1 VRSSRPSRI
10 AFGAVV
16 ALAATLAI
24 GYVFYKVAQR
34 AAASDEAARVH
45 TAVAG
50 SKLAAGALS
59 HAPTTS
65 LDPAQAYV
73 LYRHTSSGDNGQGE
87 VWQAALDTTGTPN
100 QANAQQQS
108 LRCNRSYFAGGQGL
122 CLRSDFD
129 GAWQTVVRVVRFDAA
144 HNVTDFGQYPGI
156 PSRTRVSRDGMR
168 GAFTIFV
175 VGHSYASA
183 GFSTQTML
191 GQFDDP
197 ASWVPLETYQV
208 FRADGSMWREIDFN
222 FWGVTFTS
230 DSNVFYATLGSG
242 GHAYLVKGDMTTR
255 QAHILREG
263 VECPSLSPDGT
274 RLAFKH
280 ALQPGFWSIHVL
292 TPATGQETTLDVER
306 RNVDDQIEWLNN
318 SDVLYGLPNDRD
330 PSAWDIWR
338 LSTDGKQA
346 PTLFLA
352 DAASPAVV
360 RP

>member
-1 VRSSRPSRI
+1 MQQSRRSLI

-16 ALAATLAI
+16 ALAATLGI
-24 GYVFYKVAQR
+24 GFVFYKAVQR
-34 AAASDEAARVH
+34 AVVPDRVG
-45 TAVAG
+45 V
-50 SKLAAGALS
+50 SKVAAGALS
-59 HAPTTS
+59 TAPAAS
-65 LDPAQAYV
+65 ALDPAQAAV
-73 LYRHTSSGDNGQGE
+73 LYRHTASGDNGQGM
-87 VWQAALDTTGTPN
+87 VWRAALGSTGTPD
-100 QANAQQQS
+100 QANAQPQPS
-108 LRCNRSYFAGGQGL
+108 LRCNRSYFAGEQGL

-129 GAWQTVVRVVRFDAA
+129 GAWRTIVRVLRFDAA
-144 HNVTDFGQYPGI
+144 NNVTELGQYPGI
-156 PSRTRVSRDGMR
+156 PSRTRVSRDGTR

-222 FWGVTFTS
+222 FWGVTFTA

-242 GHAYLVKGDMTTR
+242 GHTYLVKGDMATR

-280 ALQPGFWSIHVL
+280 AVQPGFWSIHVL
-292 TPATGQETTLDVER
+292 KLDTGEETALDAER
-306 RNVDDQIEWLNN
+306 RNVDDQIEWLDD
-318 SDVLYGLPNDRD
+318 SHVLYGLASDRD
-330 PSAWDIWR
+330 PAAWDVWR
-338 LSTDGKQA
+338 LPIDGKDA
-346 PTLFLA
+346 PSLFLA